1 MQKTSFTLLA
11 FFGFISLSAHAA
23 DDLGGQF
30 ASQFNVARTLAAQYE
45 QEAKKLDKHATLSA
59 EAGRVFYTKKVV
71 VDGKDLSCSV
81 CHTDDPTKVGQHN
94 ETKKAIDPMAISAN
108 PDRFSDVKKVEKN
121 FSKHCKDLYKKDCSA
136 LDKGNFLTYLLSAK
150 K

>member
-1 MQKTSFTLLA
+1 MQKLSYALIALFSS
-11 FFGFISLSAHAA
+11 ISLSAQAA

-45 QEAKKLDKHATLSA
+45 QEAKKLNKKATLSA
-59 EAGRVFYTKKVV
+59 EAGKAFYTKKVV
-71 VDGKDLSCSV
+71 VDGKDLSCSA

-108 PDRFSDVKKVEKN
+108 PDRFSDTKKVEKN
-121 FSKHCKDLYKKDCSA
+121 FSKHCQELYKKDCSA
-136 LDKGNFLTYLLSAK
+136 QDKGDFLTYLLSVK
-150 K
+150 